1 MVDVLETLILSLSRV
16 EMIAFVCLQLHDHLV
31 YQCSAARAQLASG
44 IW

>member
-1 MVDVLETLILSLSRV
+1 MVDVLETLLRSLSRV
-16 EMIAFVCLQLHDHLV
+16 RDDSFVCLQLHDHIV